1 MNILGE
7 LLKYVPLASLFV
19 LVLLV
24 VGLRTISSQIDGLGS
39 LLEAI
44 RDKHDENFSEEIESR
59 LGDIE
64 SNLSWMQDMMGRR
77 AGQGEEL
84 DLVEDSVFQR
94 LCSIDETLSRLSEK
108 LHKRTG

>member
-1 MNILGE
+1 MDILGE

-19 LVLLV
+19 LVLLF
-24 VGLRTISSQIDGLGS
+24 VGLWTISNQIAGVGS

-44 RDKHDENFSEEIESR
+44 RDKLDNEEPLGLSGEIESELR
-59 LGDIE
+59 WVREMLGRTE
-64 SNLSWMQDMMGRR
+64 AQT
-77 AGQGEEL
+77 EL
-84 DLVEDSVFQR
+84 DFVEDSVFQR